1 MSHNG
6 VVFGWRR
13 RQRES
18 TSFDSLHVVIAG
30 GTPAAWRARSD
41 DVWERLF
48 LDIAASARA
57 EGIGAV
63 SFVPLAGEDAWDFS
77 RQREVMGVIIR
88 AESRRD
94 GRTRIVDALKNWPAG
109 DRVDEESLGRAIRG
123 ASGEPDL
130 VVVCSS
136 VQRLPETLVWELAY
150 AELVYVDVR
159 WEAFGGRDLSA
170 SMNEFRERER
180 RFGGVDHSGTS

>member
-1 MSHNG
+1 
-6 VVFGWRR
+6 
-13 RQRES
+13 
-18 TSFDSLHVVIAG
+18 
-30 GTPAAWRARSD
+30 
-41 DVWERLF
+41 
-48 LDIAASARA
+48 
-57 EGIGAV
+57 
-63 SFVPLAGEDAWDFS
+63 
-77 RQREVMGVIIR
+77 MGVIIT

-136 VQRLPETLVWELAY
+136 VERLPETLVWELAY

-159 WEAFGGRDLSA
+159 WEDFGGRNLST

-180 RFGGVDHSGTS
+180 RFGGVDHSGSS